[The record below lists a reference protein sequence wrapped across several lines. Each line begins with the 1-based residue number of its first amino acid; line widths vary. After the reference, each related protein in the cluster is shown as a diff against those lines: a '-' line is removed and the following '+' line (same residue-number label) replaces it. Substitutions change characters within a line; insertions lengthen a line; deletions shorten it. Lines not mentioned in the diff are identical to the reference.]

1 MKVSDST
8 PVAGPDRAPAPQ
20 APTSSAG
27 SAAGSLSVL
36 GAGDRVSI
44 DASKGADSSI
54 ASARRSSA
62 TDRAARLQKL
72 EASVRSGTYSPDP
85 GRVAEQIL
93 SDAEVDARLQAIIGR

>member
-1 MKVSDST
+1 MKISESA
-8 PVAGPDRAPAPQ
+8 PVAGPARAPAAQ
-20 APTSSAG
+20 TAPSSAG
-27 SAAGSLSVL
+27 SPGVQ
-36 GAGDRVSI
+36 GALDRVSV
-44 DASKGADSSI
+44 DASKGAESSI
-54 ASARRSSA
+54 SSARRASS